1 MLLLLLMLL
10 ETNAVVDRAHTAN
23 RFNMVAGCQKK
34 CSLLDGKIQKRESIK
49 ETKTWFL
56 YRQATNLV
64 RGEERNPRILDIL
77 QRKQHAKK
85 ARKWRIGQ
93 LPATQQLQRNR
104 RVFPLLVLVLPTRLP
119 RDEVEVDGKK
129 EEEKADAVSRI
140 WFLPAMPP
148 TKRGFVDGIPSV
160 LWSLCTNCRMEGIL
174 NVTHV

>member
-1 MLLLLLMLL
+1 MGRYKNENQSRKPKLGFYTDKRQILFVEKRGTQGSL
-10 ETNAVVDRAHTAN
+10 
-23 RFNMVAGCQKK
+23 KK
-34 CSLLDGKIQKRESIK
+34 I
-49 ETKTWFL
+49 
-56 YRQATNLV
+56 
-64 RGEERNPRILDIL
+64 DIL

-160 LWSLCTNCRMEGIL
+160 LWSLCTKW
-174 NVTHV
+174 